1 MQLPLFCPLIE
12 LIDEG
17 VAVVPPED
25 LVYSTQPKKATGL
38 DRYSYYTKGPDKN
51 FVVAEAVAHQLA
63 KSLGLSVPEFG
74 VAMSPSGP
82 MFASREVARCH
93 RQVDAWIRTSKVVNS
108 KDLPALIAFDIWV
121 MNKDRNIGNL
131 VAEEQLAP
139 DRGKVA
145 IVAIDFEKSMALRG
159 PYPLTTTPHIQPAKL
174 WPSGTLG
181 QLMSGAP
188 RPIPFMNAIRAVTI
202 DQVLD
207 AFGRVEAQ
215 LHEEIPWK
223 ESSAQLL
230 ANRSKRIA
238 DCVQEV
244 WR

>member
-1 MQLPLFCPLIE
+1 LFCPLIE

-38 DRYSYYTKGPDKN
+38 DHFSYYTKGPDKN

-63 KSLGLSVPEFG
+63 NNLGLRVPEFG
-74 VAMSPSGP
+74 IAMSPDGP
-82 MFASREVARCH
+82 LFASREVQRCH
-93 RQVDAWIRTSKVVNS
+93 RQVDSWIRNGKAVNW

-131 VAEEQLAP
+131 VGEEQLAP

-145 IVAIDFEKSMALRG
+145 IIAIDFEKSMALRG

-181 QLMSGAP
+181 QLLTGIP
-188 RPIPFMNAIRAVTI
+188 RPNPFMNAIRAVTP

-215 LHEEIPWK
+215 LHEEVSWK

-230 ANRSKRIA
+230 AKRSKRITE
-238 DCVQEV
+238 CVEEV